1 LRIFVYISYKG
12 THYHGWQMQDNAISI
27 QQVITES
34 LQLLL
39 KDKEISIIASGRT
52 DAGVHAFEQVFH
64 VNIPDETD
72 LEYLTFRLNALMAK
86 DIVVNKIV
94 IVNKKAHARFDAK
107 LRSYE
112 YHLRSKRTPFRRDE
126 YYFHRATLD
135 YKKMNHAASYLLG
148 VQDFQSLSKVQ
159 TEVNNFVC
167 DISRA
172 EWVENEFGAVF
183 YISAN
188 RFLRGMVRTI
198 VGTLL
203 LVGEGKMLPEEVKE
217 IIEKKDRRAAG
228 SSVAA
233 KGLYLCKVEYPNQIF
248 KIE

>member
-1 LRIFVYISYKG
+1 LRVFVYISYKG
-12 THYHGWQMQDNAISI
+12 TYYHGWQMQNNSISI

-39 KDKEISIIASGRT
+39 KDNEISITASGRT
-52 DAGVHAFEQVFH
+52 DAGVHALEQVFH
-64 VNIPDETD
+64 VNIPATTD
-72 LEYLTFRLNALMAK
+72 LEHLSYRLNGILSK

-94 IVNKKAHARFDAK
+94 VVNKKAHARFDAS

-112 YHLRSKRTPFRRDE
+112 YHLRTIRTPFSKDE
-126 YYFHRATLD
+126 YYFHRGTLD
-135 YKKMNHAASYLLG
+135 YIKMNEAASFLLG
-148 VQDFQSLSKVQ
+148 VQDFESLSKVK
-159 TEVNNFVC
+159 TDVNNFVC
-167 DISRA
+167 EITRA
-172 EWVENEFGAVF
+172 EWIENEFGAIF

-203 LVGEGKMLPEEVKE
+203 LVGEGKMLPEEIKN
-217 IIEKKDRRAAG
+217 IIKKKDRRAAG

-233 KGLYLCKVEYPNQIF
+233 KGLYLCKVEYPTQIF
-248 KIE
+248 EIE